1 MLNDKNAVITGGND
15 GIGLAIARIL
25 AKNGSNVLLLA
36 RNYKKLKSAQQ
47 ELSAFG
53 NKVHILSAD
62 LSDISG
68 LRAISE
74 SVLRIFPAVDI
85 LINNAGIGRFVP
97 FAEMNEKILDLH
109 LNLNVK
115 AMYLLTQLLYKSLK
129 DQKGNILNISSYF
142 SHRMLPG
149 RATTAYSLSKGAVDS
164 FTKSLAF
171 EVGKEGVRV
180 NAIAPGSISTDLLK
194 HNLNQLSEEGKKQF
208 GSLVK
213 TIYPLEK
220 IGNVEDI
227 AEMALFLVSDK
238 ARWITGSIM
247 SVDGGLTTN

>member
-1 MLNDKNAVITGGND
+1 MARR
-15 GIGLAIARIL
+15 IA
-25 AKNGSNVLLLA
+25 K
-36 RNYKKLKSAQQ
+36 
-47 ELSAFG
+47 
-53 NKVHILSAD
+53 
-62 LSDISG
+62 
-68 LRAISE
+68 
-74 SVLRIFPAVDI
+74 P
-85 LINNAGIGRFVP
+85 
-97 FAEMNEKILDLH
+97 
-109 LNLNVK
+109 
-115 AMYLLTQLLYKSLK
+115 LYNSLK

-149 RATTAYSLSKGAVDS
+149 RMTIAYSLSKGAVDS

-171 EVGKEGVRV
+171 EAGKEGVRM

-208 GSLVK
+208 DSLVK